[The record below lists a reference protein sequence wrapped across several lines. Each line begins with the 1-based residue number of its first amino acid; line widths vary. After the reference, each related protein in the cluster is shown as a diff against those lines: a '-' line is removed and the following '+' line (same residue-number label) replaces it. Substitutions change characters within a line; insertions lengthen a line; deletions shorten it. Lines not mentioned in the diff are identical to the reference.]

1 MPVPFRKIFKRP
13 GLRRIVLPFTAA
25 LVLLGFAALILVGT

>member
-13 GLRRIVLPFTAA
+13 GLRRIVLPFTVA
-25 LVLLGFAALILVGT
+25 LLLLFFAALTLVGT